1 MQMKEY
7 LRNEVMRKRKN
18 LSTTN
23 ILEKSSQIK
32 QRLFEMDEFRNAESI
47 LFYVSYDNEVYTHE
61 MIRESLSIGK
71 EVVVPKSDT
80 THNTLLLHVI
90 TDWND
95 LEQGTYDI
103 LEPKKQSIQKIDVES
118 IDLILVP
125 GVVFDIHGN
134 RIGHGKGYYDRL
146 LKTSHPVPYLGLA
159 FEFQIVENIET
170 EEHDER
176 IDIIVTEERIINC
189 TSR

>member
-7 LRNEVMRKRKN
+7 LRKEVMRKRKN

-23 ILEKSSQIK
+23 VLEKSNRIK
-32 QRLFEMDEFRNAESI
+32 QRLFEMDEFRNAESV

-61 MIRESLSIGK
+61 MIKESLSIGK

-80 THNTLLLHVI
+80 TNNTLLLSVI

-95 LEQGTYDI
+95 LERGAYDI
-103 LEPKKQSIQKIDVES
+103 LEPKKQSIKKIDVES

-134 RIGHGKGYYDRL
+134 RIGHGMGYYDRL
-146 LKTSHPVPYLGLA
+146 LKAPHHISSIGLA
-159 FEFQIVENIET
+159 FEFQIVNKISAEK
-170 EEHDER
+170 HD
-176 IDIIVTEERIINC
+176 IKVDKIVTEERIIDC
-189 TSR
+189 RK